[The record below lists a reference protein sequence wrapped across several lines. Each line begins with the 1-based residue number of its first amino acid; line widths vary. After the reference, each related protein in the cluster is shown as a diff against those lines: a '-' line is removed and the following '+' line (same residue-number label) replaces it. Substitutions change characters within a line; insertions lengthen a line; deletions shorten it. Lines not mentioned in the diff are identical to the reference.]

1 MRDTENP
8 AECEEEG
15 QADED
20 DGERSGRGEEDIGGN
35 PADKNGSKRK
45 SMSKKKEK
53 TSQYYRLKP
62 PPRVITNELE
72 LDNKNSVQEPVGPF
86 TVTKD
91 LYGADPGEETEGQRN
106 FTHQLEFIEE
116 VSSPKVAD

>member
-1 MRDTENP
+1 MWFFLFQYEYLFNNGPLPENMRDTENP
-8 AECEEEG
+8 YQCEEEG

-20 DGERSGRGEEDIGGN
+20 DGERSGRGEDDIGGN

-62 PPRVITNELE
+62 PPRIITNELDLE
-72 LDNKNSVQEPVGPF
+72 NK
-86 TVTKD
+86 
-91 LYGADPGEETEGQRN
+91 
-106 FTHQLEFIEE
+106 
-116 VSSPKVAD
+116 